1 LVPVLPQ
8 GVVVIAKMEQT
19 EISTSAEEIVVGAL
33 EVLR

>member
-8 GVVVIAKMEQT
+8 GVVMITKMEQT